1 MNFIFET
8 AINAIEAFLILEFLS
23 RYFTFRVSGSL
34 RYIGFGIAWL
44 ISTVSITFFSWNVT
58 AESYSGFVQI
68 IINILFCVCL
78 LEGSIGSK
86 VFLSAFTMGGVI
98 LITSFTTF
106 FIGDMHQYRV
116 QDILTQFSS
125 VRVIAIFV
133 SKILFFQVTRIIL
146 RMKENTKISTQDIFP
161 LVVVPIISIGTIWIL
176 THAAIENFEIQRS
189 IFYAVCMIIILNFLT
204 YYMFLRMNRNSQIK
218 RDYEL
223 LNMQYDCV
231 KQNAADIQNMYEN
244 IRSMRHD
251 MTNHLLCILNLLKE
265 SPDNKESVCSYIQG
279 LLKHQEDSCREVIFS
294 SNDAL
299 DAIIN
304 IKQVTAHQYG
314 IKFDIIIADSLHFM
328 LAEDICVLFG
338 NLLDNAISA
347 AKKTEEKKVSLNIQP
362 QDMYVSIVLSNSIH
376 TPILMENPDLK
387 TTKVKKD
394 GHGYGVKNIKKVV
407 QQYHGMIRFY
417 EDKEQFTSDI
427 LLLTIPVLE

>member
-23 RYFTFRVSGSL
+23 RYFTFRVNVPL
-34 RYIGFGIAWL
+34 QYIGFGLAWL
-44 ISTVSITFFSWNVT
+44 ISTASITFFSWNAV
-58 AESYSGFVQI
+58 AESYSGFIQI

-78 LEGSIGSK
+78 LEGSIWSK

-98 LITSFTTF
+98 LIASFTTF
-106 FIGDMHQYRV
+106 FIGDMNQYNV
-116 QDILTQFSS
+116 QDILTQFSPI
-125 VRVIAIFV
+125 RVIAIFV

-161 LVVVPIISIGTIWIL
+161 LAVVPIISICTIWIL
-176 THAAIENFEIQRS
+176 THAAIQNFEIQQS

-231 KQNAADIQNMYEN
+231 KQNAVDIQNMYEN
-244 IRSMRHD
+244 IRSIRHD

-265 SPDNKESVCSYIQG
+265 SPDNKQSVYNYIQG
-279 LLKHQEDSCREVIFS
+279 LLKQQEGSCRKVIFS
-294 SNDAL
+294 GNDAL

-304 IKQVTAHQYG
+304 VKQVTAQQYG
-314 IKFDIIIADSLHFM
+314 IKLDIIIADSLHFM
-328 LAEDICVLFG
+328 LPEDICILFG

-347 AKKTEEKKVSLNIQP
+347 SKETEEKKIALSIQP
-362 QDMYVSIVLSNSIH
+362 QDMYVSIVVSNSIH
-376 TPILMENPDLK
+376 TPVLLENPDLK

-394 GHGYGVKNIKKVV
+394 AHGYGIRNIKKVV